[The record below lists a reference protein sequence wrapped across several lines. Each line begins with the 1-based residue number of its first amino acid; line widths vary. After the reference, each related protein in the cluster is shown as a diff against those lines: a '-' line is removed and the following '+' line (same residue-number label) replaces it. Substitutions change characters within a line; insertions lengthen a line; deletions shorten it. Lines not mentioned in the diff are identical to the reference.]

1 MSTKIKYGTGLLLA
15 LFFLLVLCPS
25 AFAEDGRAWTWLSSN
40 DKYSKFY
47 APASVHVMQG
57 ATAAGTGKTVATAIE
72 AEIKTSFSYEGAEET
87 ILCCC
92 AGARVSAEPDS
103 AVSRR
108 DVL

>member
-87 ILCCC
+87 IRS
-92 AGARVSAEPDS
+92 GM
-103 AVSRR
+103 
-108 DVL
+108 

>member
-57 ATAAGTGKTVATAIE
+57 ASRPRSAMRARRRLSATIR
-72 AEIKTSFSYEGAEET
+72 SGM
-87 ILCCC
+87 
-92 AGARVSAEPDS
+92 
-103 AVSRR
+103 
-108 DVL
+108 

>member
-57 ATAAGTGKTVATAIE
+57 ATAAGTGKTVARRRSRPRSAMR
-72 AEIKTSFSYEGAEET
+72 ARRRLSAT
-87 ILCCC
+87 IRS
-92 AGARVSAEPDS
+92 GM
-103 AVSRR
+103 
-108 DVL
+108 